1 MPPSY
6 QRILYR
12 KVFFGKTTAFLENY
26 TVFSY
31 NKGKITD
38 RNDFMRFSLKNFRKD
53 IITAWGLSYVLI
65 IGIMLVAITI
75 SSVIYTNASKKIST
89 DFNEYIFETVSGDVK
104 DTLLSMNDI
113 YLSITRNSNVNRI
126 HTNKNIY
133 KQQATYDF
141 VNDLISYGTFGKS
154 VDGVFVYIKDSDI
167 VISSSGLL
175 PARLFHG
182 INFNPDKISF
192 ENWKKQIKA
201 AESSI
206 SYMSMPYKD
215 DNKKD
220 IDALSLLF
228 TIPNTQNNYVG
239 VILSNKDRL
248 VRGFDNVNWKNACDI
263 YIYNRSGKL
272 AAYKKSSQ
280 KGEIPQDIKQLSQ
293 YENQDNVI
301 HSSDIVVNGHA
312 WQLVTVAPNNM
323 LDRNLKYMQMT
334 IVLIIILSL
343 IILFYVV
350 RSVINKNYRPI
361 KTMLSFFDITETTNE
376 YENLF
381 SSINDALS
389 QNLSLSKE
397 LDTHNKNLKKNNLSK
412 LLRGDIYYSQQDG
425 FGFEFTENFFASI
438 IFNLENISDLFS
450 EDTAMSD
457 TEKLFYLSFITDNIT
472 SELMSE
478 KGIRVYTT
486 EMSSQVA
493 CLLNFPESVNT
504 QDITTLADSARD
516 FINRSFDISLTYAL
530 SGICEGSIN
539 IPVTYNQ
546 AMEVLDH
553 KRILGIEEPMQ
564 YAENY
569 DSQDKSKYIFDLNK
583 EQALINAI
591 KAGNSQ
597 SALAVLNPI
606 FEELGELKDVPFDYI
621 IYVALDVATTI
632 TKSANEIISTGINY
646 DDTLLFYRK
655 IKNGENLIALYSQMS
670 EYIVKL
676 CDAIRIDL
684 SEGKNRVYFL
694 ISNIKKY
701 IADNYTDPN
710 LNISSIGTHF
720 NTNIKYISAIF
731 KKDVGISLLDYINN
745 LRIEK
750 ALHLIKEGLHS
761 KREIAQMVGFT
772 TERTFYR
779 VLKKHEDE
787 TTEKADK

>member
-1 MPPSY
+1 
-6 QRILYR
+6 
-12 KVFFGKTTAFLENY
+12 
-26 TVFSY
+26 
-31 NKGKITD
+31 
-38 RNDFMRFSLKNFRKD
+38 MRFSLKNFRKD
-53 IITAWGLSYVLI
+53 LITAWGFSYLLI
-65 IGIMLVAITI
+65 IAVMLVVIII
-75 SSVIYTNASKKIST
+75 SSLIYTNASKKIST
-89 DFNEYIFETVSGDVK
+89 DFNEYIFETVSDDVS

-113 YLSITRNSNVNRI
+113 YLNITRNSNVTRI
-126 HTNKNIY
+126 HADKNIY

-141 VNDLISYGTFGKS
+141 VDDLRAYGTFGKS
-154 VDGVFVYIKDSDI
+154 VDGIFVYIKDKDI

-175 PARLFHG
+175 PAQLFHK

-192 ENWKKQIKA
+192 EDWKEQIKS
-201 AESSI
+201 AEHSI

-215 DNKKD
+215 ENKRD

-239 VILSNKDRL
+239 VILSDKDRL
-248 VRGFDNVNWKNACDI
+248 VRGFNNINWENACDI

-272 AAYKKSSQ
+272 AAYKKISQ
-280 KGEIPQDIKQLSQ
+280 KGKIPKDIKQLSL
-293 YENQDNVI
+293 YENQNNVI
-301 HSSDIVVNGHA
+301 HSSDIVVNGHL
-312 WQLVTVAPNNM
+312 WQLVTIAPNNI
-323 LDRNLKYMQMT
+323 LDRNLKYIQF
-334 IVLIIILSL
+334 VIIFIIMVSL

-350 RSVINKNYRPI
+350 RSVLNKNYRPI

-381 SSINDALS
+381 SSISNALS
-389 QNLSLSKE
+389 RNLSLSKE
-397 LDTHNKNLKKNNLSK
+397 LDAHNKNLKKTNLAK
-412 LLRGDIYYSQQDG
+412 LLQGDIYYSHQDK
-425 FGFEFTENFFASI
+425 FGFEFSEKSFAVI
-438 IFNLENISDLFS
+438 IFNLENISDLFV
-450 EDTAMSD
+450 EDAEMSD
-457 TEKLFYLSFITDNIT
+457 SEKLFYLSFITDNIF
-472 SELMSE
+472 SELLSE
-478 KGIRVYTT
+478 KSVRVYTT
-486 EMSSQVA
+486 EISSQVV
-493 CLLNFPESVNT
+493 CLLNFSASVSID
-504 QDITTLADSARD
+504 DIKASADFALD

-530 SGICEGSIN
+530 SGIYEGSIN
-539 IPVTYNQ
+539 IPALYNQ
-546 AMEVLDH
+546 AIEVLGH

-564 YAENY
+564 YVENY
-569 DSQDKSKYIFDLNK
+569 NSEQKSKYIFDLNK
-583 EQALINAI
+583 EHALINAI

-632 TKSANEIISTGINY
+632 TKSANEIISSETNY

-655 IKNGENLIALYSQMS
+655 IKSGENLITLYSQMS

-676 CDAIRIDL
+676 CEAIRIDL
-684 SEGKNRVYFL
+684 SEGNNRVYFL
-694 ISNIKKY
+694 ISHIKKY

-750 ALHLIKEGLHS
+750 ALRLIKEGQHS

-779 VLKKHEDE
+779 VLKKYEEGASGKSDS
-787 TTEKADK
+787 

>member
-1 MPPSY
+1 
-6 QRILYR
+6 
-12 KVFFGKTTAFLENY
+12 
-26 TVFSY
+26 
-31 NKGKITD
+31 
-38 RNDFMRFSLKNFRKD
+38 MRFSLKNFRKD

-65 IGIMLVAITI
+65 IAIMLVAITI

-89 DFNEYIFETVSGDVK
+89 DFNEYIFETVSNDVN

-113 YLSITRNSNVNRI
+113 YLSITRNSNVNKI

-141 VNDLISYGTFGKS
+141 VNDLRAYGTFGKS
-154 VDGVFVYIKDSDI
+154 VDGIFVYIKDRDI

-175 PARLFHG
+175 PAQLFHQ
-182 INFNPDKISF
+182 INFNPHKISF
-192 ENWKKQIKA
+192 EDWKEQIKA
-201 AESSI
+201 AGSSI
-206 SYMSMPYKD
+206 NYLSMPYKD
-215 DNKKD
+215 ENKKD

-248 VRGFDNVNWKNACDI
+248 VRGFDNINWKNACDI

-272 AAYKKSSQ
+272 AAYKKASQ

-293 YENQDNVI
+293 YKNRDNVI

-323 LDRNLKYMQMT
+323 LDRNLKYIQMT
-334 IVLIIILSL
+334 IVFIIILSL

-381 SSINDALS
+381 SSINNALS
-389 QNLSLSKE
+389 RNLSLSKE
-397 LDTHNKNLKKNNLSK
+397 LDTYNKNLKKINLAK
-412 LLRGDIYYSQQDG
+412 LLQGDIYYSQQDKY
-425 FGFEFTENFFASI
+425 GFEFSENSFAVI
-438 IFNLENISDLFS
+438 IFNLENISDLFV
-450 EDTAMSD
+450 EDMGMSD
-457 TEKLFYLSFITDNIT
+457 SERLFYLSFITDNII

-478 KGIRVYTT
+478 KGVSVHTA
-486 EMSSQVA
+486 EFSSQVV
-493 CLLNFPESVNT
+493 CLLNFPASVSVN
-504 QDITTLADSARD
+504 DIKASADSGLD

-539 IPVTYNQ
+539 IPALYNQ
-546 AMEVLDH
+546 AIEVLGH

-564 YAENY
+564 YVENY
-569 DSQDKSKYIFDLNK
+569 DSEQKSKYIFDLNK
-583 EQALINAI
+583 EHALINAI

-632 TKSANEIISTGINY
+632 TKSANEIISSEINY

-655 IKNGENLIALYSQMS
+655 IKSGENLITLYSQMS

-676 CDAIRIDL
+676 CEAIKIDL

-710 LNISSIGTHF
+710 LNISSIGIHF

-731 KKDVGISLLDYINN
+731 KKDVGISLLDYINS

-750 ALHLIKEGLHS
+750 ALQLIKEGQHS

-779 VLKKHEDE
+779 VLKKYEENTTGKSDE
-787 TTEKADK
+787 